1 MGLIDRLYRGDL
13 RPADQLGSAPG
24 AYQEARGELYKRCEE
39 LEGKLPADLRPEL
52 EQLADAAGDALVA
65 AEEEAFAAGFRMCG
79 QLFFE
84 ILPK

>member
-24 AYQEARGELYKRCEE
+24 TYQEARGELYKRCEE

-52 EQLADAAGDALVA
+52 EQLADTAGDALVA
-65 AEEEAFAAGFRMCG
+65 AEEAAFAAGFRLAGKIMV
-79 QLFFE
+79 E
-84 ILPK
+84 IL